1 MVSLPQLIDWNAC
14 INILLGLMQASQH
27 VLLHLLAALGLTQDI
42 DGQPGWPFATR
53 LSGQVMLI
61 DRSVA
66 RALLVALAAS
76 GLAVTL
82 FALGLLAR
90 RRQRLAAWGLAAV
103 LAWLAPWPDH
113 TLLIAS
119 ATPTSFHDSPT
130 RFADASIVRGER
142 LYVQQCAS
150 CHGANGRGD
159 TALGLSLA
167 TAPPNL
173 AGPLLWRR
181 ADGDLLWAV
190 RHGKGAMPAFAQL
203 SASDAWA
210 LIDYMKANAAGTSLR
225 ETGTWQ
231 QPVRLPAMRIDCT
244 RAALHGTDQWQGQ
257 RVRVVLARAGAAAP
271 GEDPRMQSLLLDP
284 KHVVAAHGQPGMP
297 SVDCRNTDQQAW
309 HALEI
314 VTGTPA
320 AQMEGLQLIADR
332 DGWLR
337 ARKSAVDGSTGW
349 SDADMLCRSPLAT
362 QDLDQ
367 DNSGRITAVAAGAN
381 QAGKSGQVAQ
391 QGLERLIA
399 AMDAEPVRF
408 IKGGF
413 VH

>member
-1 MVSLPQLIDWNAC
+1 MVSLQDLLDWNAC
-14 INILLGLMQASQH
+14 INVLLSLMQAGQHALLH
-27 VLLHLLAALGLTQDI
+27 VLSALGLAQDVE
-42 DGQPGWPFATR
+42 GQPGWPFATR
-53 LSGQVMLI
+53 LSGEVMLI
-61 DRSVA
+61 DRGVA
-66 RALLVALAAS
+66 RALMLALAAS
-76 GLAVTL
+76 GSALVLAI
-82 FALGLLAR
+82 LGLLAR
-90 RRQRLAAWGLAAV
+90 HRLRLVSWGLAAA
-103 LAWLAPWPDH
+103 LAWLAPWPERS
-113 TLLIAS
+113 LLTHA

-159 TALGLSLA
+159 TPLGLSLA

-210 LIDYMKANAAGTSLR
+210 LIDYMKANAAGISLR
-225 ETGTWQ
+225 ETGIWQ
-231 QPVRLPAMRIDCT
+231 QPVRLPSLRMECGHAS
-244 RAALHGTDQWQGQ
+244 LHDAGQWQGQ
-257 RVRVVLARAGAAAP
+257 RVRVVLAQAGAAAP
-271 GEDPRMQSLLLDP
+271 LEDPRLQSLLLDP
-284 KHVVAAHGQPGMP
+284 QHLAATAGQPGLP
-297 SVDCRNTDQQAW
+297 TIDCRNTDQQAW
-309 HALEI
+309 RALQI
-314 VTGTPA
+314 ITGTPA
-320 AQMEGLQLIADR
+320 TQMGGLQLIADR

-337 ARKSAVDGSTGW
+337 ARKSASDSAAGW
-349 SDADMLCRSPLAT
+349 SDADMLCRSPLAA
-362 QDLDQ
+362 QDT
-367 DNSGRITAVAAGAN
+367 NPGKSGLLTVAAGVN
-381 QAGKSGQVAQ
+381 QASGKRDVAQ
-391 QGLERLIA
+391 QGLDRLIA